1 MSETLS
7 LNKDKIKFLLLEGVH
22 KNAVKILNDAGY
34 TNIDYVKTA
43 LDRDELI
50 EQIKD
55 AHFVGLRSRTQL
67 TADVLE
73 HAEKLIG
80 VGCFCIG
87 TNQVD
92 LEKAKELG
100 IPVFNAPYSNT
111 RSVAELVLAQAIMLM
126 RRIPEMDTG
135 IKNANWN
142 KSATR
147 SNEVRGKTIG
157 IVGYGSIGSQ
167 LSVLAE
173 ALGMS
178 VIYYDVI
185 TKLPLGNA
193 TQVSSLEALLQTADV
208 VSLHVP
214 DVPSTRNMMRAE
226 QFAHMKDGA
235 VFINA
240 ARGTCVEIDALAE
253 VLTNGK
259 LRGAAVDVFPVEPK
273 SNGEPLESPLVGLKN
288 VILTP
293 HIGGSTQEA
302 QANIGLEVA
311 EKLVRY
317 SDAGDTVTSV
327 NFPEVSIPLRDGAH
341 RILHVHKNVPGVLA
355 QINSSFA
362 DAGINITSQSLMTDG
377 DLGYLV
383 MDVDDDDSDAAVG
396 KLRAVEQTLKVRV
409 LY

>member
-327 NFPEVSIPLRDGAH
+327 NFPEVSIPLREGAH